1 MVRQTQDNQ
10 MAVLEGA
17 LENALRQIPDAT
29 LSEMLSFAVF
39 PAGKRIRPHLFLEL
53 VKIFGGEVTEDCYHV
68 ACAIELIH
76 CASLIHDDLP
86 SIDNDLMRR
95 GKPAFHVQYGIAN
108 AVLGGDLLYAIALGE
123 VGKVSDSQRGKEF
136 LKTEVLKV
144 VTEAHIDV
152 QVGQLLDIQ
161 NGQDIETL
169 KRVHDL
175 KTGTLFKACALS
187 AYAFRQP
194 ECSTIREDAEA
205 FGIAFGRLFQ
215 LRNDLDDAHQVEEL
229 ARAAGS
235 DLASGRGS
243 LERFSLQDQQ
253 DLQATARVELINS
266 LERLVSHSA
275 PSSSGALSPSVGS
288 QSEGALRSLVAEYL

>member
-1 MVRQTQDNQ
+1 

-17 LENALRQIPDAT
+17 LENALRHIPDAA
-29 LSEMLSFAVF
+29 LSEMLSFSVF

-53 VKIFGGEVTEDCYHV
+53 VNVFGGELSEDCYHI

-123 VGKVSDSQRGKEF
+123 VGKLRDSQRSA
-136 LKTEVLKV
+136 EVLKV
-144 VTEAHIDV
+144 VNEAHIDI

-169 KRVHDL
+169 RRVHDL

-194 ECSTIREDAEA
+194 ECSATREEAEA

-215 LRNDLDDAHQVEEL
+215 LKNDLDDTHQVEEL

-253 DLQATARVELINS
+253 ALQATARVELLNS
-266 LERLVSHSA
+266 LERLVSH
-275 PSSSGALSPSVGS
+275 PVPCPSGAY
-288 QSEGALRSLVAEYL
+288 QSEGALRALVAEYL

>member
-1 MVRQTQDNQ
+1 MT
-10 MAVLEGA
+10 VLEGA
-17 LENALRQIPDAT
+17 LENALRQVPDPA

-39 PAGKRIRPHLFLEL
+39 PAGKRIRPFLFLEL
-53 VKIFGGEVTEDCYHV
+53 VNVFSGEVKADCYHV

-108 AVLGGDLLYAIALGE
+108 AVLGGDLLYAVALAE
-123 VGKVSDSQRGKEF
+123 VGKLRNSQRGA
-136 LKTEVLKV
+136 EVLKV
-144 VTEAHIDV
+144 LTEAHIDV

-175 KTGTLFKACALS
+175 KTGTLFKACALT

-194 ECSTIREDAEA
+194 ECSTTREEAEA

-215 LRNDLDDAHQVEEL
+215 LKNDLDDAHQVEEL
-229 ARAAGS
+229 ARASGS

-243 LERFSLQDQQ
+243 LERLSLQDQQ
-253 DLQATARVELINS
+253 ELQATARVELINS
-266 LERLVSHSA
+266 LDRLVSHNA
-275 PSSSGALSPSVGS
+275 PSSSGALSPSGTP
-288 QSEGALRSLVAEYL
+288 QSDGALSALVAEYL

>member
-1 MVRQTQDNQ
+1 

-17 LENALRQIPDAT
+17 LENALRQIPDAA
-29 LSEMLSFAVF
+29 LSEMLSFGVF

-53 VKIFGGEVTEDCYHV
+53 VNVFGGEVTEDSYHV

-76 CASLIHDDLP
+76 CASLVHDDLP

-108 AVLGGDLLYAIALGE
+108 AVLGGDLLYAVALAE
-123 VGKVSDSQRGKEF
+123 VGKLRDSQIGA
-136 LKTEVLKV
+136 EVLKV

-194 ECSTIREDAEA
+194 ECSATREEAEA

-253 DLQATARVELINS
+253 ELQATARVELLNS
-266 LERLVSHSA
+266 LERLVSHPV
-275 PSSSGALSPSVGS
+275 PSLSGAH
-288 QSEGALRSLVAEYL
+288 EGEVALRALVAEYL